1 MLSLF
6 ILDVYCM
13 KGDGGMFTYFT
24 PHDLFIYLIFPLIT
38 AIIPIIL
45 TYFLFEPIIELI
57 KKNLTKL
64 DK

>member
-1 MLSLF
+1 
-6 ILDVYCM
+6 M